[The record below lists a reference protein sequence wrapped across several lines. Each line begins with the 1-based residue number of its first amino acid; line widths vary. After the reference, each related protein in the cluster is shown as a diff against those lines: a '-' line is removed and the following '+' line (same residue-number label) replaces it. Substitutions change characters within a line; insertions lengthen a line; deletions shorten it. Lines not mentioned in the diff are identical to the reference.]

1 MPAVDSAP
9 VWRSWAA
16 VIVILV
22 AVVAVYRVTL
32 ENEFVTFDDRKYIYE
47 NTLVTG
53 DGGLG
58 AIWAD
63 LWNPRPRLHYYPLT
77 FSTFWIEHKL
87 VGLAPPGAEFT
98 NGVRF
103 PAHPLYHWTQM
114 ILHAI
119 NAGLILF
126 VLRAL
131 GVRFPIAVFT
141 SAFFA
146 LHPVNVCSV
155 AWMAERK
162 NLVSSLFLWT
172 ALLLYISYR
181 RRSQAVSSPRKRGV
195 WLYGSSILAFVLALC
210 GKAAAVVLAP
220 VLILTDRVLD
230 RRWTWQSVGRSLP
243 FFALALVMAGI
254 TSMREQ
260 FIAKSWEPL
269 AYPVRPFIAVSAVV
283 HYVAKML
290 LPVKQALIYPRWPE
304 SLLVPRYWISL
315 AVVMVAGYL
324 IWRCRKRL
332 GDLWLWGLGLFLLT
346 VAPVIG
352 LKNFIWMQYA
362 FVSDHYM
369 YYGSA
374 GVILMIALLLE
385 RWCRVAAAPG
395 ADGQPDAR
403 FRFNRTRL
411 AIVGALSLAALAACG
426 WRSVQQCRT
435 WRDNETLWTHT
446 IAVSPDCMVA
456 RMNLGNHYGRCG
468 KYEQALEQYREQAR
482 IDPHFA
488 TAWRSCARTA
498 RTLQSRDEA
507 VAYYQR
513 AVAAAD
519 AKNPRAW
526 SIHAEYA
533 DYLGSLNRREQAV
546 AEYQTILKKRPAD
559 PALVK
564 RIEQAIEQYRRKAE
578 SE

>member
-1 MPAVDSAP
+1 MPPIDPAP

-16 VIVILV
+16 AIVILV

-32 ENEFVTFDDRKYIYE
+32 ENEFVSFDDRKYIYE
-47 NTLVTG
+47 NPLVTG

-77 FSTFWIEHKL
+77 FSTFWIEHQL
-87 VGLAPPGAEFT
+87 VGLSPPGADFA
-98 NGVRF
+98 NGVNF

-119 NAGLILF
+119 NAALILF

-141 SAFFA
+141 AACFA

-155 AWMAERK
+155 AWLAERK
-162 NLVSSLFLWT
+162 NLVSSLFLWMS
-172 ALLLYISYR
+172 LLLYIHYR
-181 RRSQAVSSPRKRGV
+181 RRSHQSDATWKKGV
-195 WLYGSSILAFVLALC
+195 WLYIASVAAFVLALC

-220 VLILTDRVLD
+220 VLIVTDRVLD
-230 RRWTWQSVGRSLP
+230 RRWTWPSVGRSLP
-243 FFALALVMAGI
+243 FFALALAMAGI
-254 TSMREQ
+254 TSVREQ

-269 AYPVRPFIAVSAVV
+269 PYTLRPFIAVAALV
-283 HYVAKML
+283 HYVTKML
-290 LPVKQALIYPRWPE
+290 LPVRQAIIYPRWSE

-315 AVVMVAGYL
+315 AVVVAAGYL
-324 IWRCRKRL
+324 IWRHRRRL

-374 GVILMIALLLE
+374 GIILMIGLLLE
-385 RWCRVAAAPG
+385 KWCRAAEASEMDDTPE
-395 ADGQPDAR
+395 AISR
-403 FRFNRTRL
+403 LHRTRL
-411 AIVGALSLAALAACG
+411 AVAGGLSLAVLAACG
-426 WRSVQQCRT
+426 WRSVQQCHT
-435 WRDNETLWTHT
+435 WKDNGTLWRHT
-446 IAVSPDCMVA
+446 VGVSPDCMIA
-456 RMNLGNHYGRCG
+456 RMNLGNHYGRCRE
-468 KYEQALEQYREQAR
+468 YEKALEQYREQAR

-498 RTLQSRDEA
+498 RVLQRPDEA
-507 VAYYQR
+507 IAYYQLS
-513 AVAAAD
+513 VSTAD

-526 SIHAEYA
+526 SIHVEYA
-533 DYLGSLNRREQAV
+533 DYLWSLGRRNEAI
-546 AEYQTILKKRPAD
+546 AEYQAILQKRPAD
-559 PALVK
+559 AALIN
-564 RIEQAIEQYRRKAE
+564 RIQQTIEQRKGG
-578 SE
+578 